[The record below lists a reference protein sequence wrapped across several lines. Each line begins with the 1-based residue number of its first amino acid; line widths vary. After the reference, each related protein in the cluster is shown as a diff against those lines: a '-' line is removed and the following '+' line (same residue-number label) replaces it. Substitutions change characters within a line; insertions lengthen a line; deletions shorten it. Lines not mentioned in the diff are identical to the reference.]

1 MQCWT
6 EGKAYRTNQ
15 LQQARLAEITKQ
27 DSERQIQSYSNVISG
42 VDGMKIVDFSKPI
55 ADNCEDMQ
63 KMANIKVGRCT
74 LYGSTFF
81 LYTEYC
87 VILISKC
94 RSFLLTSEHNS

>member
-15 LQQARLAEITKQ
+15 LQQARLAEVTKQ
-27 DSERQIQSYSNVISG
+27 ESEKQIQSYSNVISG

-74 LYGSTFF
+74 LYPVW
-81 LYTEYC
+81 EYC
-87 VILISKC
+87 
-94 RSFLLTSEHNS
+94 LLFIY

>member
-63 KMANIKVGRCT
+63 KMANIKVGRYT
-74 LYGSTFF
+74 LYTLWEYF
-81 LYTEYC
+81 LFIY
-87 VILISKC
+87 
-94 RSFLLTSEHNS
+94 